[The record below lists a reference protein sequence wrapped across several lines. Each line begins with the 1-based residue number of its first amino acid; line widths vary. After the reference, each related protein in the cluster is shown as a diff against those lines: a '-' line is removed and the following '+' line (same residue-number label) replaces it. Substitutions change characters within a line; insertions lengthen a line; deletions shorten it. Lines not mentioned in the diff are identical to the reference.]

1 MWIPNSRALFSVGID
16 LVSVASKKKT
26 KKKKADS
33 PRRTCRR
40 LKKKYELRESED
52 DYVASKHDAT
62 SDETRGQIVQSDDD
76 DELPIASILGN
87 PSVAKDPNRFGCLSF
102 NYNNRSCRLEY
113 LFVSSILLN
122 AQTSLKA
129 RWSIMK
135 CSYFDSNIILFLS
148 LLPYTLDAY

>member
-1 MWIPNSRALFSVGID
+1 MWIFFSVTRGGKVALFSVGFN

-52 DYVASKHDAT
+52 DYVPSEHDAA
-62 SDETRGQIVQSDDD
+62 SDEIRGQIVQSDDD
-76 DELPIASILGN
+76 DQLPIASILGN
-87 PSVAKDPNRFGCLSF
+87 PSVAKDSNRFGFLSLEGCNSCF
-102 NYNNRSCRLEY
+102 NYNDRSCRLEY

-129 RWSIMK
+129 RCSIMK
-135 CSYFDSNIILFLS
+135 G
-148 LLPYTLDAY
+148 LL